1 LKIKIELYK
10 SASEYI
16 ALLFRSLPLLK
27 TVTLTSSEYYVE
39 SVCGWLMNHPT
50 LQEFHAILLEVNME
64 ALKKLLT
71 CKALNRLKLEF
82 CKEMSEEAQLYLQTK
97 GFMCED
103 TGHLIIWSQK
113 KRDSTGRTRD

>member
-1 LKIKIELYK
+1 
-10 SASEYI
+10 
-16 ALLFRSLPLLK
+16 
-27 TVTLTSSEYYVE
+27 
-39 SVCGWLMNHPT
+39 MDHPT
-50 LQEFHAILLEVNME
+50 LREFHAILLEVNIE

-82 CKEMSEEAQLYLQTK
+82 CKEMSGEAQLYLQTK

-113 KRDSTGRTRD
+113 TRDSTGRTRD